1 MREQSF
7 CFCSKK
13 KAVVRQIHSSS
24 LVSHLSSSRLDITRI
39 LPPKPRRGLVAP
51 KVARPAKQLASHS
64 LKYPQR
70 RTCQNQPY
78 LSELHM
84 RKPQNVRYC
93 YADHRID
100 DGIYWTPRPTW
111 VNPRRLRYGRGPG
124 MEYELTGCS
133 DQLPS
138 QFHLI

>member
-1 MREQSF
+1 MLNNTFQLNDRGIERPRREKCVHEQSF
-7 CFCSKK
+7 FFNNP
-13 KAVVRQIHSSS
+13 SSS

-39 LPPKPRRGLVAP
+39 LPTKPRRGLVAP

-84 RKPQNVRYC
+84 RQTQNVRYC
-93 YADHRID
+93 CADHRID

-111 VNPRRLRYGRGPG
+111 VNPRRSWAW
-124 MEYELTGCS
+124 T
-133 DQLPS
+133 
-138 QFHLI
+138 